1 MISLSLGDLDRK
13 FVYVSN
19 AAARTKSARRRES
32 GKRAK
37 WSRRTI
43 AFVGFVIAT
52 VLSSVAIR
60 VRAYFTRD
68 ALDRRNLRNPMR
80 NGLALSV
87 ECVAIPLGNFF
98 LRGPPSSFYR
108 VECSIVFEKDASCRF
123 E

>member
-68 ALDRRNLRNPMR
+68 ALDRRNRRNPMR

-87 ECVAIPLGNFF
+87 ECVREFFF
-98 LRGPPSSFYR
+98 LGGPPSSFYR